1 MYSAPVIP
9 PAVEP
14 AGALAQIAIEASQT
28 AETPASLTV
37 ADAGAQALT
46 AYQDALT
53 AYEAVRQHDMSRFPG
68 LKYGL
73 LSNLGYQIELAYQR
87 CLACG
92 IDPARHAYAR
102 IQEESRL

>member
-1 MYSAPVIP
+1 VDIEVPQQVEAPAP
-9 PAVEP
+9 
-14 AGALAQIAIEASQT
+14 
-28 AETPASLTV
+28 LTL
-37 ADAGAQALT
+37 ADAGAQAVT
-46 AYQDALT
+46 AYQDALA

-92 IDPARHAYAR
+92 IDPARHASAR
-102 IQEESRL
+102 IQEENRA

>member
-1 MYSAPVIP
+1 MLPTAEPVS
-9 PAVEP
+9 
-14 AGALAQIAIEASQT
+14 ALAQVAIEPSPP
-28 AETPASLTV
+28 AEADASLTL

-46 AYQDALT
+46 AYQDALA
-53 AYEAVRQHDMSRFPG
+53 AYDAVRQHDMSRFPG

-92 IDPARHAYAR
+92 IDPARHTYAR